1 MPSVFGRM
9 RASARTL
16 ARLIVRGFRF
26 ALILVLVSLPIPIA
40 PAVAVLLRPFRKN
53 LPSEVFRKD

>member
-9 RASARTL
+9 RDAARTL

-40 PAVAVLLRPFRKN
+40 PAVAALLRPFRKN
-53 LPSEVFRKD
+53 LPSEVLRKD